1 MSKHLKRLVAPDSW
15 HIPKK
20 VKKFVSKTAPGPHN
34 AQAMPIGVWLR
45 EHAKLANNMKE
56 VKQILSQRA
65 VIVNGVPARDPKIG
79 IGVFDIISIP
89 KVGRYYRIQLD
100 MRGRLASIEIPQEA
114 AETRLCRIRNKT
126 IVKGGKVQLNLNYGA
141 NVLADNTYK
150 PKDSIV
156 LTLQGENRFT
166 ITDHFPFAVGNP
178 AMIIG
183 GRHSGKVGTIVEITK
198 TAGSVPNRVTLEDTN
213 TNTRFDT
220 IDEYVFMVGRS
231 GYIPG
236 ELNLEAEA

>member
-65 VIVNGVPARDPKIG
+65 VIVNGKPVSDPKLG
-79 IGVFDIISIP
+79 IGVFDIIAIP
-89 KVGRYYRIQLD
+89 KIGRYYRIQLD
-100 MRGRLASIEIPQEA
+100 MRGRLVSVEIPEEA
-114 AETRLCRIRNKT
+114 AQARLCRIRDKT
-126 IVKGGKVQLNLNYGA
+126 IVRGGKVQLNLNYGA
-141 NVLADNTYK
+141 NVIADNTYK

-156 LTLQGENRFT
+156 LTLGGENRFT
-166 ITDHFPFAVGNP
+166 ITDHFPFAIGNT

-183 GRHSGKVGTIVEITK
+183 GRHSGKIGTVVEITK
-198 TAGSVPNRVTLEDTN
+198 TPSSVPNRVTLEDTGS
-213 TNTRFDT
+213 NTRFDT
-220 IDEYVFMVGRS
+220 IEEYIFMVGKS
-231 GYIPG
+231 GYVPG
-236 ELNLEAEA
+236 ELKLEAEE